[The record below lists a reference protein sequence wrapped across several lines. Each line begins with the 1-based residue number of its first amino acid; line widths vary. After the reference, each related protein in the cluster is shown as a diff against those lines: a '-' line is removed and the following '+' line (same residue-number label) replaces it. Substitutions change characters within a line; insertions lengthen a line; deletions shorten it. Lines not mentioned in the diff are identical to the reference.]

1 MITKEDRPVIKL
13 KFTSAD
19 WAIEFIGLACLTV
32 LFILPIFYLP
42 QLPERIPTHFNGAG
56 IPDGFGAKS
65 SVWILPATGVFMY
78 ILMTA
83 VAAFPQIFNFPV
95 KITEENAPVQYRL
108 ATRFIR
114 ILKSLILVL
123 FLFLSYK
130 TFSTALGKTMG
141 LGKAFLPVFIILTIF
156 PIIFYLV
163 KALNNKHG

>member
-1 MITKEDRPVIKL
+1 
-13 KFTSAD
+13 
-19 WAIEFIGLACLTV
+19 
-32 LFILPIFYLP
+32 
-42 QLPERIPTHFNGAG
+42 LPERIPTHFNGAG
-56 IPDGFGAKS
+56 VPDGFGAKS
-65 SVWILPATGVFMY
+65 SVWTLPAIGVFMY

-83 VAAFPQIFNFPV
+83 VSAFPQIFNYPV
-95 KITEENAPVQYRL
+95 KITEQNAPVQYRL

-114 ILKSLILVL
+114 ILKTLILVL

-163 KALNNKHG
+163 KALNNKHGR